1 MKSALFGIAIT
12 QAIYYYWYEL
22 VKAGFE
28 AKLAA
33 GEALSIV
40 ESMVTGAIAGSITS
54 ICTNPIWVINVYL
67 INQTRL
73 LVKDDA
79 EKKSSIGM
87 REAAVQILNEE
98 GITGFWRGI
107 LPALVL
113 VANPVIQ
120 YTSFEK
126 IKAWLEKRKQL
137 GAFDFFLLG
146 AISKLCATS
155 ITYPY
160 IVVKSRMHLKD
171 SKDEN
176 TRYKSILDGMR
187 KIFKTEGI
195 KGFYKGT
202 W

>member
-1 MKSALFGIAIT
+1 
-12 QAIYYYWYEL
+12 
-22 VKAGFE
+22 
-28 AKLAA
+28 
-33 GEALSIV
+33 
-40 ESMVTGAIAGSITS
+40 
-54 ICTNPIWVINVYL
+54 
-67 INQTRL
+67 
-73 LVKDDA
+73 
-79 EKKSSIGM
+79 M

-120 YTSFEK
+120 YTAFEK

-202 W
+202 SC